1 MKYYNTK
8 DWLGILFKVTKA
20 DVLRKLWWILLVIAV
35 YSAFIAYLE
44 LGYWK
49 LSDKSVI
56 KNLPILHSLLGF
68 AISLV
73 LVFRTNT
80 AYDRWWEGRK
90 LWGAL
95 MNNSRNLALKLSVV
109 LREDQR
115 EEREFLEKSFLVM
128 RRHYTSTC

>member
-1 MKYYNTK
+1 MRYYNTK
-8 DWLGILFKVTKA
+8 DWLTILFKITKA
-20 DVLRKLWWILLVIAV
+20 DVLRKLWWILIVIAIYATV
-35 YSAFIAYLE
+35 IAYLE
-44 LGYWK
+44 LSYWK

-95 MNNSRNLALKLSVV
+95 VNNSRNLALKLSVV
-109 LREDQR
+109 LKEDQK
-115 EEREFLEKSFLVM
+115 EERAFLKRLF
-128 RRHYTSTC
+128 RRMH